1 MKFYK
6 CEHCGNIIAYVN
18 NSGVNVVCCGNPMEE
33 IKANTTDASVEKH
46 VPVYTLENNI
56 LTVTI
61 GSVEHPMVAEHYIE
75 WVAVTTTYGN
85 QRKKLMPNINPSVSF
100 ALLDGEEINNIYAYC
115 NLHGLW
121 SIK

>member
-18 NSGVNVVCCGNPMEE
+18 NSGVNVVCCGAPMTE
-33 IKANTTDASVEKH
+33 IKSNTTDASVEKH
-46 VPVYTLENNI
+46 VPVYTIENNI
-56 LTVTI
+56 LTVTV
-61 GSVEHPMVAEHYIE
+61 GSVEHPMTADHYIE

-85 QRKKLMPNINPSVSF
+85 QRKMLMLNVNPSVSF
-100 ALLDGEEINNIYAYC
+100 ALLEGEEINNIYAYC

>member
-18 NSGVNVVCCGNPMEE
+18 ESGVNVVCCGNPMKE
-33 IKANTTDASVEKH
+33 IKANTTDASTEKH
-46 VPVYTLENNI
+46 VPTYTQNGNI
-56 LTVTI
+56 VTVNV
-61 GSVEHPMVAEHYIE
+61 GSVEHPMTAEHYIE
-75 WVAVTTTYGN
+75 WIAITTTYGN
-85 QRKKLMPNINPSVSF
+85 QRKKLSPNQTPSVTF

>member
-1 MKFYK
+1 MKFFR
-6 CEHCGNIIAYVN
+6 CEHCGNIIAYVKD
-18 NSGVNVVCCGNPMEE
+18 SRVNVVCCGEPMKE

-46 VPVYTLENNI
+46 VPTYSIENNI

-61 GSVEHPMVAEHYIE
+61 GSVEHPMTADHYIE
-75 WVAVTTTYGN
+75 WVAINTTYGN
-85 QRKKLMPNINPSVSF
+85 QRKMLMPNVSPTVQF
-100 ALLDGEEINNIYAYC
+100 ALMDGEKINNIYAYC